1 MPACGSA
8 TAHTTS
14 QEIVG
19 DVGDTIDFSVWID
32 RESAAFA
39 AAVDTG
45 RLEQRVPGCPDWT
58 LRELAW
64 HLGRV
69 QQFWSTVVRAGAD
82 VEPVRPTGNG
92 PTETRELAAWMRAST
107 AALLEALHAQ
117 APHTP
122 AWTWWRDDRT
132 VGAIARHQVQEAA
145 VHRWDAQSAL
155 GDSEP
160 IPVPIADDG
169 VDEFVWIARQLRDPA
184 PIVLIATDTGRRSNL
199 SDDDPAVSVSAPAWE
214 LVLLLYG
221 RIAPERVV
229 VDGDRAILERFL
241 RPVG

>member
-1 MPACGSA
+1 LR
-8 TAHTTS
+8 
-14 QEIVG
+14 IVR
-19 DVGDTIDFSVWID
+19 DVGEPVDFGVWID
-32 RESAAFA
+32 RESATFA
-39 AAVDTG
+39 AALDSG
-45 RLEQRVPGCPDWT
+45 QLERRVPGCPDWT
-58 LRELAW
+58 LRDLAW

-69 QQFWSTVVRAGAD
+69 QRFWSMVVRAGAD
-82 VEPVRPTGNG
+82 IEPVTPTGTG

-107 AALLEALHAQ
+107 VALLDALHGQ
-117 APHTP
+117 APQTP

-155 GDSEP
+155 GDPEP
-160 IPVPIADDG
+160 IPVLIADDG

-184 PIVLIATDTGRRSNL
+184 PIMLVATDTGRRSKL
-199 SDDDPAVSVSAPAWE
+199 SDNDPLVSVSATACE

-229 VDGDRAILERFL
+229 VNGDRTILERFL